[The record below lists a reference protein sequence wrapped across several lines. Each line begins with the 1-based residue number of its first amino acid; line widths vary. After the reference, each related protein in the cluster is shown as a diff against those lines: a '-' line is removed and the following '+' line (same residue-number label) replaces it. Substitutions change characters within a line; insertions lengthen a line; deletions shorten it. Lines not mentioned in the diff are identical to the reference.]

1 MDTENTRFA
10 AWCESELNLRDAY
23 VVKELSGG
31 NSNLTQLIS
40 TDQGPLVLR
49 TPPANT
55 ISPKAHRGVERES
68 IVMAALSGHASV
80 PKVVA
85 WCGDATII
93 GRPFMLVEH
102 IDGVSITDSL
112 PSTYSSVAAVNS
124 LGEQLTDALA
134 SIATAPWQELG
145 LDSFGNPENFLSR
158 QINRWL
164 DVRRSASA
172 RELPEIETL
181 AKWLLDN
188 LPKNAPV
195 GVVHGDYHLDN
206 ALCSADKPELMAVI
220 DWEMATIGDPLTDL
234 GLFLMF
240 WGPRNIDPPGF
251 RHVQAVSRV
260 EGVLSRRVLADRWA
274 AKTGID
280 ISSLNFYLCFAFWR
294 LAAIVE
300 GAYKLYVD
308 GKVDTP
314 YARGLEYDVPALL
327 AEAQLAAKGEW

>member
-1 MDTENTRFA
+1 M
-10 AWCESELNLRDAY
+10 
-23 VVKELSGG
+23 
-31 NSNLTQLIS
+31 
-40 TDQGPLVLR
+40 
-49 TPPANT
+49 
-55 ISPKAHRGVERES
+55 
-68 IVMAALSGHASV
+68 
-80 PKVVA
+80 
-85 WCGDATII
+85 
-93 GRPFMLVEH
+93 
-102 IDGVSITDSL
+102 
-112 PSTYSSVAAVNS
+112 
-124 LGEQLTDALA
+124 
-134 SIATAPWQELG
+134 
-145 LDSFGNPENFLSR
+145 
-158 QINRWL
+158 
-164 DVRRSASA
+164 
-172 RELPEIETL
+172 
-181 AKWLLDN
+181 
-188 LPKNAPV
+188 
-195 GVVHGDYHLDN
+195 VHGDYHLDN

-260 EGVLSRRVLADRWA
+260 EGVPSRRVLADRWA

>member
-1 MDTENTRFA
+1 MTTENTRFA
-10 AWCESELNLRDAY
+10 AWCESELNLREAY

-68 IVMAALSGHASV
+68 IVMAALSDHASV

-85 WCGDATII
+85 WCEDVTII

-102 IDGVSITDSL
+102 IDGVSITDTL
-112 PSTYSSVAAVNS
+112 PSAYASVAAVNS

-145 LDSFGNPENFLSR
+145 LESFGNPENFLSR

-164 DVRRSASA
+164 DVRRSAA
-172 RELPEIETL
+172 VRELPEIETL
-181 AKWLLDN
+181 AAWLLDN
-188 LPKNAPV
+188 LPANAHV

-206 ALCSADKPELMAVI
+206 ALCSADRPELMAVI

-240 WGPRNIDPPGF
+240 WGPRNMDPPGF

-260 EGVLSRRVLADRWA
+260 EGVLSRQVLADRWA
-274 AKTGID
+274 SKTGID